1 MITSSSSNQLKTLFG
16 KIGVLKNNHFKL
28 TKGNHSKFYVY
39 KDDIIKN
46 GLAYRTVVDNLC
58 RLINIHNP
66 LFDFITSPAVAGI
79 VWGSAV
85 SFLLSKPFVY
95 PEKIDSKMEFRRD
108 FPSFINGKCCIIV
121 EDIITSGGSVNDT
134 RDAVHKYGGRVSGVI
149 SIWNRTGFE
158 IEDCVNS
165 TLINE
170 RIDSY
175 SPSDCPMCKEKIPLI
190 DPKTFNVIS

>member
-58 RLINIHNP
+58 TLILNKSS
-66 LFDFITSPAVAGI
+66 FDFITSPAVAGI
-79 VWGSAV
+79 VWGAAV
-85 SFLLSKPFVY
+85 SNSLSKPFVY
-95 PEKIDSKMEFRRD
+95 PEKIDSKMEFRRN
-108 FPSFINGKCCIIV
+108 FPSFINGKRCIII

-134 RDAVHKYGGRVSGVI
+134 RDAVYKYGGSVEEII

-175 SPSDCPMCKEKIPLI
+175 SPSDCPMCKDKIPLI